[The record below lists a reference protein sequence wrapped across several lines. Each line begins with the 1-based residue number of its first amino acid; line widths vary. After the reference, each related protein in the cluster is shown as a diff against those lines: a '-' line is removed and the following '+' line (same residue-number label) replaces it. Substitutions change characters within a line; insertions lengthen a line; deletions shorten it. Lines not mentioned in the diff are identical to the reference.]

1 MPLPRL
7 HKRMIPGSGPGLSS
21 YLFMMPISEIATA
34 CKGNPRILPICSSSL
49 SNENIDVPILLL
61 VEMSNFRE
69 RKA

>member
-1 MPLPRL
+1 
-7 HKRMIPGSGPGLSS
+7 MISGSGLSS
-21 YLFMMPISEIATA
+21 YLFMMPISEIATV